1 MKNLRY
7 ITTLVLLLVLVVSCN
22 QDEIKPYINSSDI
35 GAVDASFRSTLL
47 VYGLSQADNGKV
59 NVLINR
65 GNTKDAATV
74 PITISGTGTSKF
86 SLQSNS
92 VTFAAGEG
100 SAYVVVN
107 YSISSVAPATKYTFT
122 LTIADDTMVS
132 KSKVKTINVEAMLPL
147 NYVAFGNGTYSS
159 EFYEGTW
166 SQPVQKANI
175 SATLNFYKLTNCY
188 EPGYNIEFKV
198 DNGVLTCAQQNIGW
212 QYSASYGY
220 VFVSPQTTEITG
232 KDHIWYSKFVLP
244 TAGLAFSGTYKEMF
258 TMP

>member
-22 QDEIKPYINSSDI
+22 QDAIKPYINSNDM
-35 GAVDASFRSTLL
+35 GTVDAAFRSTLL

-86 SLQSNS
+86 TLQSNS

-100 SAYVVVN
+100 SAYIVLN
-107 YSISSVAPATKYTFT
+107 YSLSSVAPATKYTFK
-122 LTIADDTMVS
+122 LTIADETMVS
-132 KSKVKTINVEAMLPL
+132 KSKVKEITVEAMLPL
-147 NYVAFGNGTYSS
+147 IYAAFGNGTYTS
-159 EFYEGTW
+159 EFYEGSW

-212 QYSASYGY
+212 EYSAAYGFVY
-220 VFVSPQTTEITG
+220 VSPQTTEISG
-232 KDHIWYSKFVLP
+232 KDHIWYSRFVLP
-244 TAGLAFSGTYKEMF
+244 TSGLAFGGTYKEMF